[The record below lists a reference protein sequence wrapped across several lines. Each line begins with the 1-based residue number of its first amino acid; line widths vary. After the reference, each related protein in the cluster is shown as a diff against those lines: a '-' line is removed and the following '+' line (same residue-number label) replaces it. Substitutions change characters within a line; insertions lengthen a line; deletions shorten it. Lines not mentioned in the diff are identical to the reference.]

1 MKQFIRLSLIEL
13 MWLIDVGWDFSTHFQ
28 CEAVKPGLLVCMVVM
43 LLVMGSGLIKVSA
56 VGAFPSP

>member
-1 MKQFIRLSLIEL
+1 
-13 MWLIDVGWDFSTHFQ
+13 
-28 CEAVKPGLLVCMVVM
+28 MVVM